1 MASASATRS
10 TASSADIVNVTA
22 AIASFT
28 VCSMGM
34 MVFNKLAI
42 QAVPQPC
49 TLVALQM
56 AFTVLVMVTCCYR
69 SLHIGS
75 YMDAL
80 KWCRVVP
87 FFVGMLLTSMLAL
100 KDAPMSL
107 VITFRA
113 LSPIFTLL
121 VEYAMPKPTR
131 IGFAS
136 FCSILL
142 MCAGASLSAWD
153 LGNPRDNQSSWRAI
167 GWIALNTMLACTERL
182 LQRMMLSKDQ
192 MPVDVSKTAAS
203 LLNNLFGMF
212 PLMIVAFLLGETS
225 QIGETFGKLSASEWL
240 WVGSSCLVGVG
251 ISFTAIWTQSVISA
265 TSMLILTNA
274 NKFVVMLLEIW
285 VMPELHRVTPRQSVG
300 AAIAIIATLLYA
312 HFREKESSMEAQ
324 KTKAATEQTALIA
337 QKA

>member
-1 MASASATRS
+1 MASASSTRS
-10 TASSADIVNVTA
+10 TTSTADVVNITTA
-22 AIASFT
+22 AASFT

-192 MPVDVSKTAAS
+192 VPVDVSKTAAS

-225 QIGETFGKLSASEWL
+225 QIGATFGKLSALDWL
-240 WVGSSCLVGVG
+240 WVGLSCLVGVG

-265 TSMLILTNA
+265 TSMLVLTNA

-285 VMPELHRVTPRQSVG
+285 VMPETHRVTPLQSVG
-300 AAIAIIATLLYA
+300 AAVAIVATLLYA
-312 HFREKESSMEAQ
+312 RCRETECRLEAQ
-324 KTKAATEQTALIA
+324 TSKVPGDHTALMA
-337 QKA
+337 KKV

>member
-1 MASASATRS
+1 
-10 TASSADIVNVTA
+10 
-22 AIASFT
+22 
-28 VCSMGM
+28 
-34 MVFNKLAI
+34 
-42 QAVPQPC
+42 
-49 TLVALQM
+49 
-56 AFTVLVMVTCCYR
+56 
-69 SLHIGS
+69 
-75 YMDAL
+75 
-80 KWCRVVP
+80 
-87 FFVGMLLTSMLAL
+87 
-100 KDAPMSL
+100 
-107 VITFRA
+107 
-113 LSPIFTLL
+113 
-121 VEYAMPKPTR
+121 MPNPTR
-131 IGFAS
+131 VGLGS
-136 FCSILL
+136 FGSILL
-142 MCAGASLSAWD
+142 MCAGASLYTWD
-153 LGNPRDNQSSWRAI
+153 LGNPNGNKSSWHAI
-167 GWIALNTMLACTERL
+167 GWVGLNTMLACTERL